1 MAAAT
6 KPRPKKRNEAPNL
19 VAERLSQ
26 TTENYLLCLYKMRED
41 QEFPTITQLT
51 DYLRQLPATESL
63 GTSVPSVAG
72 MIRRMQ
78 KQGLATIGGD
88 KRVQLTEYGLQ
99 VGEDMARRH
108 RLAEWLVVR
117 LIGMDLYR
125 AHMEAHRLEH
135 GMSPEFQERLKE
147 RLGWPKRSPFGRPI
161 PGMGMDELAGQRM
174 ALDLAAEG
182 ETYAVD
188 RVPEDDIRL
197 LQFLVESEIIPDRE
211 VTVTQAAP
219 HLGVFKIATATEEVS
234 IGYNVAKKILVRTF
248 GEEADLKAGP
258 EPVREPAAI
267 AG

>member
-6 KPRPKKRNEAPNL
+6 KNGTANGAETPSLA
-19 VAERLSQ
+19 AERLSQ

-41 QEFPTITQLT
+41 EEFPTITQLT

-78 KQGLATIGGD
+78 KQGLVKIGGD
-88 KRVQLTEYGLQ
+88 KRVQLTGYGLQ

-161 PGMGMDELAGQRM
+161 PGMGEDEVQGNRM
-174 ALDLAAEG
+174 ALDLADEG
-182 ETYAVD
+182 ETYVVD
-188 RVPEDDIRL
+188 RVPEDDIKL

-211 VTVTQAAP
+211 VSVTQAAP

-234 IGYNVAKKILVRTF
+234 IGYNVAKKILVRTLV
-248 GEEADLKAGP
+248 EKAGV
-258 EPVREPAAI
+258 EPVREAAAI

>member
-6 KPRPKKRNEAPNL
+6 KNRTANGAETPGL

-41 QEFPTITQLT
+41 EEFPTITQLT

-78 KQGLATIGGD
+78 KQGLAKIGGD

-99 VGEDMARRH
+99 IGEDMARRH

-135 GMSPEFQERLKE
+135 GMSPEFQERLIE
-147 RLGWPKRSPFGRPI
+147 RLGRPKRSPFGRPI
-161 PGMGMDELAGQRM
+161 PGMGLDELQGKRM
-174 ALDLAAEG
+174 ALDLADEG
-182 ETYAVD
+182 ETYLVD

-219 HLGVFKIATATEEVS
+219 HLGVFKIATATDEVS
-234 IGYNVAKKILVRTF
+234 IGYNVAKKILVRALV
-248 GEEADLKAGP
+248 EKAGQ
-258 EPVREPAAI
+258 ELVQEVAAI
-267 AG
+267 AV

>member
-1 MAAAT
+1 MVTAT
-6 KPRPKKRNEAPNL
+6 KSGRKQRAETPNL

-41 QEFPTITQLT
+41 LEYPTITQLT
-51 DYLRQLPATESL
+51 DYLRQRPATESL

-78 KQGLATIGGD
+78 KQGLVKIDGD

-99 VGEDMARRH
+99 IGEDMARRH

-135 GMSPEFQERLKE
+135 GMSPEFQERLIE
-147 RLGWPKRSPFGRPI
+147 RLGRPKRSPFGRPI
-161 PGMGMDELAGQRM
+161 PGMAEDDRPGDRM
-174 ALDLAAEG
+174 ALDLAKEG
-182 ETYAVD
+182 GTYVVD
-188 RVPEDDIRL
+188 RVPEDDIDL
-197 LQFLVESEIIPDRE
+197 LQFLVESQIIPDRE
-211 VTVTQAAP
+211 VTVAQAAP

-234 IGYNVAKKILVRTF
+234 VGYNVAKKILVRPSIQ
-248 GEEADLKAGP
+248 KAGQK
-258 EPVREPAAI
+258 AAQEVTQE
-267 AG
+267 AAAAAD